1 MMMVA
6 LIVDCGHRIQKRTKK
21 SIAGKCTRQL
31 ERWGIEIVQITSRLN
46 INPIEPNL
54 PSIKI

>member
-21 SIAGKCTRQL
+21 SIAGHGCP
-31 ERWGIEIVQITSRLN
+31 VN
-46 INPIEPNL
+46 
-54 PSIKI
+54 